1 MVRSHTSLNMD
12 PRMLGNGGV
21 GQTVKPVCVSNTQP
35 IISVAFSAEQ
45 QCGTG
50 GFLGVAIDK
59 SQILQQLY
67 FLVYA
72 PCYVV

>member
-1 MVRSHTSLNMD
+1 M
-12 PRMLGNGGV
+12 GAW
-21 GQTVKPVCVSNTQP
+21 VKLLSPVTVCVSNTQH
-35 IISVAFSAEQ
+35 IIVALSAEQ
-45 QCGTG
+45 QCGGTG

-59 SQILQQLY
+59 SQVLQQLY

>member
-1 MVRSHTSLNMD
+1 MVRTHTSLNMD

-35 IISVAFSAEQ
+35 ISVALSAEQ

-59 SQILQQLY
+59 SQVLQHLY
-67 FLVYA
+67 FLVFA